1 MTEKRMWL
9 RGLEYGCPGAMTQVD
24 FYTSLWGLTEVA
36 RSNDAVFFRA
46 TGPEHYILAL
56 HERPT
61 RGIVRINLGVA
72 ERAQVEALHASLTAK
87 GVPVL
92 HAPRELSTP
101 GGGYGFELLDPD
113 RRVFRISSDVAR
125 HLDTNDAA
133 DRPRKASHIVLNTV
147 DMDRMASFL
156 TEALGFRVSDYSED
170 VMAFFRCNQ
179 DHHAIALVRADR
191 NSVNHMAFEMP
202 SIDAYMRGIG
212 RMKNG
217 GYPVNWGPG
226 RHGPGNNPFA
236 YYAGP
241 SGFVIEY
248 TAEVQQIDEATHQ
261 PQVWPRTPEKSDLW
275 MTAGPPTRQMRTAMA
290 GDPDPGWKG

>member
-9 RGLEYGCPGAMTQVD
+9 RGLEYGCPGAMMQVD

-46 TGPEHYILAL
+46 TGAEQYILAI
-56 HERPT
+56 HERPS

-72 ERAQVEALHASLTAK
+72 ERAQVDALYASLTAK
-87 GVPVL
+87 GVATL
-92 HAPRELSTP
+92 DAPRELSTP

-125 HLDTNDAA
+125 HADAA
-133 DRPRKASHIVLNTV
+133 DAQDRPRKPSHVVLNTV
-147 DMDRMASFL
+147 DMDRMVAFM
-156 TEALGFRVSDYSED
+156 TEALGFRISDHSEN
-170 VMAFFRCNQ
+170 MMTFLRCNQ
-179 DHHAIALVRADR
+179 DHHSIALVRADR

-202 SIDAYMRGIG
+202 TLDAYMRGIG

-226 RHGPGNNPFA
+226 RHGPGNNVFA
-236 YYAGP
+236 YFIDPFGI
-241 SGFVIEY
+241 VVEY
-248 TAEVQQIDEATHQ
+248 TAEVEVVGEDHVARGPEFW
-261 PQVWPRTPEKSDLW
+261 VWPPGRTDRWGIAPPKPE
-275 MTAGPPTRQMRTAMA
+275 RTKRAQLA
-290 GDPDPGWKG
+290 IRFA